1 MQFKTAQ
8 ELNKIIDEHLPSVR
22 PPFCRHEVTIG
33 GEGFEVYYRDVIECV
48 KALLGDAR
56 LDPHLIF
63 VPEFHY
69 TDETKQSQIF
79 HDMHTSRWWW
89 YTQVSCMYIYV
100 YIMLLTT
107 LNLLGGT

>member
-8 ELNKIIDEHLPSVR
+8 ELNKIIDDHLPNVR

-63 VPEFHY
+63 VPEFHEVERVSI
-69 TDETKQSQIF
+69 TIGRGSGSRFWLDSSSFLPSGVI
-79 HDMHTSRWWW
+79 DNITSP
-89 YTQVSCMYIYV
+89 V
-100 YIMLLTT
+100 L
-107 LNLLGGT
+107 